1 MNLKPLLIAAIGACV
16 GVAALETFYRYNGAG
31 GGVSRPELHKIIRD
45 YIVSNP
51 EVLQE
56 AMAEFEKRQTVA
68 DAEKA
73 RDAIKR
79 NAELIF
85 NSPRQIVTGNK
96 NGDVSLV
103 EFFDYNCP
111 YCKQA
116 MADLNTLESS
126 DDKLRIVYKE
136 FPVLGPGSTEAAQ
149 VAVAIRMQDPSG
161 EKYLAYRKALL
172 SARGQADRTRALAV
186 ARDVGADMARLE
198 TDLASPEIKA
208 TLDEN
213 FKLAEQLG
221 LNGTPS
227 YVVGQEIAIGAVG
240 LPNLRE
246 KIRLARC
253 TATATC

>member
-16 GVAALETFYRYNGAG
+16 GVAALETYYRFG
-31 GGVSRPELHKIIRD
+31 GTAAGVSRPELHKIIRD
-45 YIVSNP
+45 YIVANP

-56 AMAEFEKRQTVA
+56 AMAEFEKRQNVA

-73 RDAIKR
+73 RAAIKQ
-79 NAELIF
+79 NASLIF
-85 NSPRQIVTGNK
+85 NSPRQVVAGNK
-96 NGDVSLV
+96 DGDVSLV

-116 MADLNTLESS
+116 MADINTLEGS

-136 FPVLGPGSTEAAQ
+136 FPVLGPGSVEAAQ

-172 SARGQADRTRALAV
+172 GGRGQVDKARALAV

-198 TDLASPEIKA
+198 TDLNNPEVKA
-208 TLDEN
+208 TLEEN
-213 FKLAEQLG
+213 LKLAEQLG

-227 YVVGQEIAIGAVG
+227 YVIGSEIAVGAVG
-240 LPNLRE
+240 LTSLRE
-246 KIRLARC
+246 KIRVARC
-253 TATATC
+253 SAAATC

>member
-16 GVAALETFYRYNGAG
+16 GVAALETYYRFGGTA

-45 YIVSNP
+45 YIVANP

-56 AMAEFEKRQTVA
+56 AMAEFEKRQNVA

-79 NAELIF
+79 NASLIF
-85 NSPRQIVTGNK
+85 NSPRQVVTGNK

-116 MADLNTLESS
+116 MADLNTLEGS
-126 DDKLRIVYKE
+126 DDKLRIVLKE
-136 FPVLGPGSTEAAQ
+136 FPVLGPGSVEAAQ
-149 VAVAIRMQDPSG
+149 VAVAIRMQDPGG

-172 SARGQADRTRALAV
+172 GSRGQADKARALAV
-186 ARDVGADMARLE
+186 AGDVGVDLARLE
-198 TDLASPEIKA
+198 TDLNSPEVKA
-208 TLDEN
+208 TLEEN
-213 FKLAEQLG
+213 LKLAEQLG

-227 YVVGQEIAIGAVG
+227 YVIGSEIAVGAVG
-240 LPNLRE
+240 LASLRE
-246 KIRLARC
+246 KIRVARC
-253 TATATC
+253 AATATC